1 MEPQTKTV
9 PSRTGKRLIPKISAA
24 GAGVALALGGL
35 IGSGAVTPVISPDN
49 GGITIGQSAHAA
61 TNTDPLGGSSRQKP
75 SPSESGKTSTPK
87 DDESSS
93 DEGHIDV
100 GTAESRKTKS
110 SKDLN
115 GATPTVDLNKAK
127 HSTLG
132 HILTDFFN
140 FVAPLAILYILI
152 RLPLQIL
159 ADLIYILFPDTR
171 PTLADPNEDGQGS
184 NLANAGPSSRKRAFL
199 DRQWVSD
206 TAVDLV
212 KKFGGSTQALNQ
224 MGGGGRG
231 YGMGNRGAF
240 GGSFGGQS
248 YSQAAQP
255 DYTADDNGSVSI
267 LKEYIKRMT
276 VVCIMVG
283 AVLVVLSS
291 SVVLKFGYYLGDFIV
306 FGFGKITNS
315 F

>member
-24 GAGVALALGGL
+24 GAGVAIVLGGL
-35 IGSGAVTPVISPDN
+35 MGSGVVTPVISPDN
-49 GGITIGQSAHAA
+49 GGVTIGQSAHAA

-93 DEGHIDV
+93 DEERIDV
-100 GTAESRKTKS
+100 GTAESRRTKNS
-110 SKDLN
+110 QQLKD
-115 GATPTVDLNKAK
+115 ATPTVDLKKAK
-127 HSTLG
+127 STAIG
-132 HILTDFFN
+132 QWMQSIFN
-140 FVAPLAILYILI
+140 FAAPILI
-152 RLPLQIL
+152 MLIILGLPLQTL
-159 ADLIYILFPDTR
+159 GDLIYILFPIFR
-171 PTLADPNEDGQGS
+171 PYMADPNEDGQGA
-184 NLANAGPSSRKRAFL
+184 NLANSGPSPRKRAL
-199 DRQWVSD
+199 WNLQLASD

-212 KKFGGSTQALNQ
+212 KKYGGSTQALNQ

-231 YGMGNRGAF
+231 YGMGNRGSF
-240 GGSFGGQS
+240 GGSFGGQT

-255 DYTADDNGSVSI
+255 DYAAEDNGSVSI

-276 VVCIMVG
+276 FVYILVG
-283 AVLVVLSS
+283 AILVVLSS
-291 SVVLKFGYYLGDFIV
+291 GVLFKFGYYIGDFVI
-306 FGFGKITNS
+306 FGAGKFMSS